1 MKRATWML
9 TIVTMALMPLLATA
23 QMGSAQKLTA
33 KVPFEFTAGNQRIP
47 AGECVVQAANPYGTA
62 VSIRS
67 SNPKIS
73 LYAMLLNGDT
83 QKGEPVNALLFHK
96 YGDTYFLSG
105 IKLAGSQ
112 ATYDL
117 PQGKAEAELRAQN
130 VRATDEVVL
139 AAVR

>member
-33 KVPFEFTAGNQRIP
+33 QVPFEFTAGNQRIP
-47 AGECVVQAANPYGTA
+47 AGACVVQAANAFGTA
-62 VSIRS
+62 VNIRS
-67 SNPKIS
+67 SDPKIS
-73 LYAMLLNGDT
+73 MYAMLLNGDT
-83 QKGEPVNALLFHK
+83 QKGTPVNALLFHK
-96 YGDTYFLSG
+96 YGNTYFLSG

-112 ATYDL
+112 STFEL

-130 VRATDEVVL
+130 VHATEEIVL
-139 AAVR
+139 ASLK

>member
-1 MKRATWML
+1 MKRATWIL
-9 TIVTMALMPLLATA
+9 TIVTMALVPLLATA

-33 KVPFEFTAGNQRIP
+33 QVPFEFIAGNQRIP
-47 AGECVVQAANPYGTA
+47 AGECVVQSASPFGAAVN
-62 VSIRS
+62 IRG

-73 LYAMLLNGDT
+73 LYSMLLNGDT
-83 QKGEPVNALLFHK
+83 QKGTPVNALVFHK

-112 ATYDL
+112 TTYDL

-130 VRATDEVVL
+130 VPASEEVVM
-139 AAVR
+139 AALR

>member
-1 MKRATWML
+1 MKRATWIL

-33 KVPFEFTAGNQRIP
+33 QVPFEFIAGNQRIP
-47 AGECVVQAANPYGTA
+47 AGACVVQAANPFGTA

-73 LYAMLLNGDT
+73 LFSMLLNGDT
-83 QKGEPVNALLFHK
+83 QKGTPVNALLFHK

-112 ATYDL
+112 STYEL

-130 VRATDEVVL
+130 VPATEEVVL
-139 AAVR
+139 AALK